1 MKSAI
6 VGFLFSF
13 LMAGAAWAAPLNEAA
28 IKAEYKA
35 QAARAAEAVY
45 NVNWGSK
52 ISESFT
58 VRYDVVFE
66 YFIVDKDYTGGE
78 YKVRV
83 MRKDE
88 SGQWVDRGIDFD
100 VYINDGVVVTVSV
113 DCVTCT

>member
-1 MKSAI
+1 MNSAI

-13 LMAGAAWAAPLNEAA
+13 LIAGFVSAAPLDEAA
-28 IKAEYKA
+28 TKAEYKA

-45 NVNWGSK
+45 NVNWGAK
-52 ISESFT
+52 ISESFK
-58 VRYDVVFE
+58 VRYDIVFE
-66 YFIVDKDYTGGE
+66 YFIVDKEYTGGE

-83 MRKDE
+83 MMKDE

-113 DCVTCT
+113 DCVTCS